1 MEVNDALI
9 QQLATLARLEFNAGE
24 RNEIRHDLQRMI
36 TFVEKLSELDT
47 ENVKPLLF
55 MTADSNI
62 FREDAILPNISREEG
77 LLNAPAHTEEYFS
90 VPKVIKK

>member
-24 RNEIRHDLQRMI
+24 REEIRHDLQRMI

-62 FREDAILPNISREEG
+62 FREDTILPNISREEG
-77 LLNAPAHTEEYFS
+77 LKNAPAHTEEYFS